1 MTNPQSDATHWMRR
15 KPELIRRGTQANGAK
30 VTADHLVEIAEMDDQ
45 GCLPSEIAAHIG
57 VSRVTIWR
65 QLKAMG
71 RR

>member
-1 MTNPQSDATHWMRR
+1 MTNPQTEAHHWMHR
-15 KPELIRRGTQANGAK
+15 KPELIRRGTRANSAK
-30 VTADHLVEIAEMDDQ
+30 VTADHLVEIAEMDDL
-45 GCLPSEIAAHIG
+45 GYLPSEIAAHIG